1 MTAVRQTVRES
12 LALYLVMGLGD
23 FAGRQAVEIAR
34 EALEGGV
41 TMLQLREKH
50 APLKQVIEQGAKIRE
65 LCRAKGVPFIVN
77 DRVDVALL
85 LDADGVHVGQDDL
98 PYGLARD
105 LLGPDK
111 IIGVS
116 TGLWEEAVVAQRD
129 GADYVGIGAVYAT
142 GTKSDAGAPIG
153 TSLIAKTA
161 EQLKLPIVGIGG
173 IDAGNAA
180 QVVAAGADG
189 VAVVSAITRHPQ
201 PKEAARELL
210 KAIGEHI

>member
-23 FAGRQAVEIAR
+23 FAGRKAVEIAR

-116 TGLWEEAVVAQRD
+116 TGLWEEAVIAQRD

-142 GTKSDAGAPIG
+142 GTKSDAGTPIG

-180 QVVAAGADG
+180 QVVTAGADG

-201 PKEAARELL
+201 PKEAASELL
-210 KAIGEHI
+210 KAIGKFK